1 MKKITLLL
9 TLLAFTFSFAQSIP
23 VNFDADITVGT
34 KSGGTVTPADA
45 NWFSDSGLAS
55 VAVENLAADTP
66 DHGNAGKIV
75 SSSSGQKWQNAQL
88 LMKNNYID
96 LTSNKIIS
104 LDVYS
109 DNAQDFLLKMEQ
121 PKDGTTGNTE
131 KSFSHGGTGWESF
144 SVDFNTPNSGQPVPN
159 DQYKLFVIFP
169 CYSAG
174 FVDPAFD
181 STTYIDNFSGTVG
194 DAITPPAVPTTDAPT
209 PTHASADVISIYSDA
224 YTDISGVN
232 FNPNWGQST
241 LVNTSYDPT
250 GGGSNTV
257 IEYSNLNYQGTE
269 FPTTDVSA
277 MTHVHL
283 DVWSPTGS
291 SIQFTP
297 ISPGN
302 ELLQTV
308 TTTKEDWKSVDI
320 ALSNFTNVVLTDVF
334 QLKVVGTGTVYLDNI
349 YFHKPPTAGIDDNVF
364 NSIKMFPNPAKDV
377 VQFSKH
383 SNEQLDIQIFDMLGK
398 SLMAVKN
405 VQSEVNISS
414 LRTGVYVV

>member
-1 MKKITLLL
+1 MKKITLLFAL
-9 TLLAFTFSFAQSIP
+9 FAFTFGIAQAIP
-23 VNFDADITVGT
+23 VNFDADITVG
-34 KSGGTVTPADA
+34 D
-45 NWFSDSGLAS
+45 NWKADSGFAS
-55 VAVENLAADTP
+55 VAVENLAANTP

-75 SSSSGQKWQNAQL
+75 SSASGQNWQNAQL
-88 LMKNNYID
+88 LVKDNYID
-96 LTSNKIIS
+96 LTSNKIIT

-121 PKDGTTGNTE
+121 SKDGTTGNTG
-131 KSFSHGGTGWESF
+131 KSFSHGGTGWESI
-144 SVDFNTPNSGQPVPN
+144 SVDFNSPNSPHPIPN

-174 FVDPAFD
+174 FANPAFD
-181 STTYIDNFSGTVG
+181 STTYIDNFSGAVG
-194 DAITPPAVPTTDAPT
+194 DAITPSAVPITDAPT

-250 GGGSNTV
+250 G
-257 IEYSNLNYQGTE
+257 
-269 FPTTDVSA
+269 
-277 MTHVHL
+277 
-283 DVWSPTGS
+283 S

-308 TTTKEDWKSVDI
+308 TTTKDDWKSVDI

-349 YFHKPPTAGIDDNVF
+349 YLHKPPTAGLNDNVF
-364 NSIKMFPNPAKDV
+364 NAVKMFPNPTKNSL
-377 VQFSKH
+377 QFSKN
-383 SNEQLDIQIFDMLGK
+383 SNEQLGIQIFDVLGK
-398 SLMAVKN
+398 SVLRMDN
-405 VQSEVNISS
+405 VRNEVNVSELNSGLYFVHMS
-414 LRTGVYVV
+414 LGNQKATKKLLIN